1 MILLLDQGETR
12 GMNTARGGNG
22 MYAVTVLNAAALS
35 AFRAEHPWLNFPDVV
50 SEVSVYFDD
59 SGGPTRLTAV
69 KGEAQGATVPADVN
83 SFGVDTILALVRY
96 APQGTAGYEDCPE
109 EEAVWAIL
117 EDLPVSDDSIPMD
130 EVEVTRAAKLQE
142 AYEILRE
149 VAIDKLKARLSSM
162 NDDKE
167 TSRLGASI
175 AAIPDSLEKVDDAH
189 KAHFLEVDLWR
200 LVAVLRDELALPADY
215 EIPDDVDEPGFSRDL
230 IDQAEATALS
240 GPVIQTLFELSP
252 VAFSISSIGQ
262 RNSRYVRVNQAYL
275 DLIGKSWDDIRGSE
289 MVASG
294 VVSGN
299 EARAERLRLLDRDG
313 GYSGQRG
320 QIHGGDGQV
329 IEVTISARR
338 ISVAGQLYDFEV
350 LTRVDEH

>member
-1 MILLLDQGETR
+1 
-12 GMNTARGGNG
+12 
-22 MYAVTVLNAAALS
+22 MYAVTVLDKAALL
-35 AFRAEHPWLNFPDVV
+35 AFRTEHPWLNFPDSVA
-50 SEVSVYFDD
+50 EVSVYFDD
-59 SGGPTRLTAV
+59 NGGPTRLTAV
-69 KGEAQGATVPADVN
+69 KADAQGKSAPADVN
-83 SFGVDTILALVRY
+83 AFGVDTILALVRF
-96 APQGTAGYEDCPE
+96 APQGTPGYEDCPE
-109 EEAVWAIL
+109 EESVWAVL
-117 EDLPVSDDSIPMD
+117 ENLPVSDGSVPME
-130 EVEVTRAAKLQE
+130 EVEAARSSQLQQ
-142 AYEILRE
+142 AYEILRD
-149 VAIDKLKARLSSM
+149 VAVGKLGTLLSSTE
-162 NDDKE
+162 DSRE
-167 TSRLGASI
+167 RSRLQASI
-175 AAIPDSLEKVDDAH
+175 ESIPRSLEQVDDAH

-215 EIPDDVDEPGFSRDL
+215 EISDDIEEPGFTRDL
-230 IDQAEATALS
+230 IEQAEATALS

-275 DLIGKSWDDIRGSE
+275 DLIGKSWDEIRGSE

-299 EARAERLRLLDRDG
+299 KAREERLRLLDRDG

-320 QIHGGDGQV
+320 EIHGADGQV

-350 LTRVDEH
+350 LTRVDQY

>member
-12 GMNTARGGNG
+12 DMIAASGGNG
-22 MYAVTVLNAAALS
+22 MYAVTVLNSAALS
-35 AFRAEHPWLNFPDVV
+35 TFRAEHPWLNLPETV

-59 SGGPTRLTAV
+59 NGGPTRLTAV
-69 KGEAQGATVPADVN
+69 RGDPQGLSAPADVN
-83 SFGVDTILALVRY
+83 TFGVDTILALVRY

-117 EDLPVSDDSIPMD
+117 EDLPVSDGTVPMD
-130 EVEVTRAAKLQE
+130 DVEAARAAKLQE

-149 VAIDKLKARLSSM
+149 VTLGKLKALLSSTD
-162 NDDKE
+162 DDKE
-167 TSRLGASI
+167 MRRLQASI
-175 AAIPDSLEKVDDAH
+175 AGIPESLEQVDETQ

-215 EIPDDVDEPGFSRDL
+215 EIPDEAEDPGFSRDL

-240 GPVIQTLFELSP
+240 SPVIQTLFELSP

-294 VVSGN
+294 VVAGN
-299 EARAERLRLLDRDG
+299 DARAERLRLLDRDG

-320 QIHGGDGQV
+320 QIHGADGQV

-350 LTRVDEH
+350 LTRVDQH

>member
-1 MILLLDQGETR
+1 
-12 GMNTARGGNG
+12 
-22 MYAVTVLNAAALS
+22 MYAVTVLNTAALS
-35 AFRAEHPWLNFPDVV
+35 AFRAEHPWLNFPDSVT
-50 SEVSVYFDD
+50 EVSVYFDD
-59 SGGPTRLTAV
+59 NGGPTRLTAV
-69 KGEAQGATVPADVN
+69 KGDAQGATAPADVN
-83 SFGVDTILALVRY
+83 SFGVETILALVRY
-96 APQGTAGYEDCPE
+96 APQGIPGYEDCPE
-109 EEAVWAIL
+109 EESVWNIL
-117 EDLPVSDDSIPMD
+117 ENLSVSDGSLPIE
-130 EVEVTRAAKLQE
+130 EVEAARSSQLQQ
-142 AYEILRE
+142 AYEILRD
-149 VAIDKLKARLSSM
+149 VTVGKLGAILASTEESR
-162 NDDKE
+162 E
-167 TSRLGASI
+167 RSRLEASI
-175 AAIPDSLEKVDDAH
+175 ASIPRSLDKVDDAH

-215 EIPDDVDEPGFSRDL
+215 EISDETEEPGFTRDL
-230 IDQAEATALS
+230 IEQAEATALS
-240 GPVIQTLFELSP
+240 GPVIQALFELSP

-275 DLIGKSWDDIRGSE
+275 DLIGKSWDEIRGSE

-320 QIHGGDGQV
+320 EIHGADGQV

-350 LTRVDEH
+350 LTRVDQPSS